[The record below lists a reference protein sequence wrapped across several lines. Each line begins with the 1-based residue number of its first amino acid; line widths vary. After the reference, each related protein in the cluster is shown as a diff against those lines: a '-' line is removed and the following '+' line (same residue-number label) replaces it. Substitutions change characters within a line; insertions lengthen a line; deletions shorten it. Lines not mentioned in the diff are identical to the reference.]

1 MVLQLISSFE
11 KSSYRCITTM
21 QTFGLNVVI
30 FVRFSPEVCIFGL
43 LGGVTIAV
51 YDDCTI
57 LDKSVEVHGNADGQ
71 CNDSDGQRYGQLDDH
86 ED

>member
-1 MVLQLISSFE
+1 
-11 KSSYRCITTM
+11 M

-43 LGGVTIAV
+43 LGDVTIAV

-71 CNDSDGQRYGQLDDH
+71 SNDTDSHRDRQFDDH
-86 ED
+86 EE

>member
-1 MVLQLISSFE
+1 MQ
-11 KSSYRCITTM
+11 KM

-71 CNDSDGQRYGQLDDH
+71 GNDADGHGDCQFDGH
-86 ED
+86 EE